1 MNPVG
6 IVPIVH
12 STEDTPDHVAKLIAE
27 SSTGRTVEIDAA
39 SGAALVDLCDAHN
52 APIPFNCRVASCGTC
67 RIHVLEGA
75 EQLLPPAE
83 DELDLL
89 DVFNAAPP
97 RIRLA
102 CQARLGP
109 GAVRIHVKAVQD
121 E

>member
-1 MNPVG
+1 MHSAAETADHPV
-6 IVPIVH
+6 
-12 STEDTPDHVAKLIAE
+12 KLITE
-27 SSTGRTVEIDAA
+27 SSTGKIVEIDAVR
-39 SGAALVDLCDAHN
+39 GAALVDLCDAHT

-67 RIHVLEGA
+67 RIHVLEGG

-89 DVFNAAPP
+89 DVFNAPP
-97 RIRLA
+97 GIRLA

-109 GAVRIHVKAVQD
+109 GAVRVHIKAIQD